1 MKRVLSILSALFLT
15 AGAFAQTEANM
26 IDAAQ
31 LYADGKIEAALSAFE
46 RIHAKDSTNDAA
58 CYYLGL
64 CEYYTGKLAL
74 AEKHFSAA
82 VALDS
87 TNNWYMNTLA
97 SFYDSQGRNLEAA
110 RLCEILVEREPQF
123 YRSPYTLTMIGD
135 AKYANRQDSLALEY
149 YQKALD
155 IDETYAPAEISKAE
169 VLRVQQ
175 NYPGYFLS
183 LGKFIEN
190 RQLNGALKSNYLRT
204 LLGNI
209 DARFYWV
216 WGEQIGKLVDRCLEL
231 HPDDM
236 QSLVNKLNICFIKND
251 TTAWMGVCEKII
263 PLARAQKDTAN
274 LIMAMSVMGD
284 TYHSLGNAKKAY
296 ATYEEALKVDP
307 DAVGILNNYAYFL
320 CEEGRRLKK
329 AEKMARRVIELE
341 PDNATYL
348 DTYGWILYL
357 LKKPKE
363 AKPHFKRAMIYGGKE
378 SDVIL
383 EHYATVLE
391 ALGEKDLAAY
401 YSSLAEQ
408 KKKK

>member
-149 YQKALD
+149 YQKALN

-169 VLRVQQ
+169 VLRVQK

-209 DARFYWV
+209 DTRFYWV

-401 YSSLAEQ
+401 YSSLAGQ

>member
-1 MKRVLSILSALFLT
+1 MSA
-15 AGAFAQTEANM
+15 AICAHAQGEANM
-26 IDAAQ
+26 VDAAQ
-31 LYADGKIEAALSAFE
+31 LYADGNIEAALSAFE

-64 CEYYTGKLAL
+64 CEYYSGKPAL
-74 AEKHFSAA
+74 AEKHLSAA

-155 IDETYAPAEISKAE
+155 IDENYAPAEISKAE
-169 VLRVQQ
+169 VLRIQQ

-183 LGKFIEN
+183 LGRFIEN

-236 QSLVNKLNICFIKND
+236 QSLYNKLNMCFIKND
-251 TTAWMGVCEKII
+251 TTAWMGVCEKMI

-284 TYHSLGNAKKAY
+284 TYHSQGNAKKAY

-307 DAVGILNNYAYFL
+307 DAVSILNNYAYFL

-357 LKKPKE
+357 LKKTKE

-383 EHYATVLE
+383 EHYAAVLD

-401 YSSLAEQ
+401 YSSLAVQ
-408 KKKK
+408 KKNK